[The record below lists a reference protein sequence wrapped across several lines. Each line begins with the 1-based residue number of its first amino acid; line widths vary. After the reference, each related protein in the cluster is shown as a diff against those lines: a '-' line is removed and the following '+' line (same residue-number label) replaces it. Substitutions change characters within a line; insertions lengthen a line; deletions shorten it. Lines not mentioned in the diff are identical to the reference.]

1 MTVKRNELLG
11 RLALAIRA
19 SQNVSEAFDERVG
32 EILGINRTDLR
43 CLDVLDQRG
52 PLTAGQLAEAM
63 HLSTGAV
70 TTLLDRLERVGYA
83 RRVRDTADR
92 RRVLVELAPDF
103 RERTTD
109 FYEPLFHGT
118 VRLLEGRSDRE
129 LERMIDFLEQA
140 TAMTE
145 QELEKL
151 VEAAET

>member
-11 RLALAIRA
+11 RLALAIRT
-19 SQNVSEAFDERVG
+19 SQNVSEAYDDRVA

-43 CLDVLDQRG
+43 CLDVLEQRG
-52 PLTAGQLAEAM
+52 PMTAGQLADAM

-83 RRVRDTADR
+83 RRVRDTEDR
-92 RRVLVELAPDF
+92 RRVLVELAPEV
-103 RERTTD
+103 RERSNE
-109 FYEPLFHGT
+109 FYEPLFEGT

-129 LERMIDFLEQA
+129 LERMIDFLEQG
-140 TAMTE
+140 TAMAE

-151 VEAAET
+151 ERGPG

>member
-11 RLALAIRA
+11 RLALAIRT
-19 SQNVSEAFDERVG
+19 SQNVSEAFDDRVA

-43 CLDVLDQRG
+43 CLDVLEQRG
-52 PLTAGQLAEAM
+52 PMTAGQLADAM

-83 RRVRDTADR
+83 RRVRDTEDR
-92 RRVLVELAPDF
+92 RRVLVELAPEV
-103 RERTTD
+103 RERSNE
-109 FYEPLFHGT
+109 FYEPLFEGT

-129 LERMIDFLEQA
+129 LERMIDFLEQG
-140 TAMTE
+140 TAMAE

-151 VEAAET
+151 ERGPG

>member
-1 MTVKRNELLG
+1 MPVKRNELLG

-19 SQNVSEAFDERVG
+19 SQNVSEAFDERVA
-32 EILGINRTDLR
+32 EMLGINRTDLR
-43 CLDVLDQRG
+43 CLDILEQRG
-52 PLTAGQLAEAM
+52 PMTAGQLAKAM

-83 RRVRDTADR
+83 RRVRDTEDR
-92 RRVLVELAPDF
+92 RRVLVELAPEV
-103 RERTTD
+103 RERSNG

-129 LERMIDFLEQA
+129 LQRMIDFLEEG
-140 TAMTE
+140 TAMVE

-151 VEAAET
+151 EQEAQ